1 MPEMHQPEPSAAGLP
16 PAILAPSWSDDAD
29 YALGC
34 ECAYPTLQIE
44 RWGMEPSGASGE
56 LG

>member
-1 MPEMHQPEPSAAGLP
+1 MNDLQPSEPMPIAAPSLVEAAGP
-16 PAILAPSWSDDAD
+16 NEDAD

-44 RWGMEPSGASGE
+44 RWSDEAAAGNA
-56 LG
+56 

>member
-1 MPEMHQPEPSAAGLP
+1 MNDLQPSEPMPIAPPSLVEAAGP
-16 PAILAPSWSDDAD
+16 NEDAD

-44 RWGMEPSGASGE
+44 RWSDEAAGSA
-56 LG
+56 